1 MAESKQ
7 EQFTQKS
14 VLGKE
19 VVYSGDRYTDPRT
32 IEESMNSLELGFKKE
47 NSECVDQIRHIAD
60 AQKELAKSIG
70 KTLTD
75 ETRALEYLKNIAVGL
90 FTFRGGM
97 ALRNAKGLL
106 KKIPGGNHL
115 IDRSMAEVLIE
126 NLELAQARTRETGK
140 YVKQVEGMLAKHADL
155 IDFLHKKRIEVAS
168 NKDKAM
174 EHAESL
180 KKYVADLET
189 QIKVLVDGSV
199 ERIAI
204 ESKFDAAQRELSETR
219 TLLNLFQTAETRLET
234 IVKLRKITRNNIESL
249 KGGAYIVYQSAYEY
263 LSEIEPL
270 VQELAIASTG
280 VETLAGTVRTV
291 SGLKDNMLAVAQLVS
306 DAALLV
312 EKDLDKLVAEITE
325 IPKESMDKL
334 EAREKEIEAIRKQKY
349 EEIKIDIENKRKALK
364 AEEAV
369 K

>member
-1 MAESKQ
+1 MTESQQ
-7 EQFTQKS
+7 EKFTRKS

-19 VVYSGDRYTDPRT
+19 IVYSGDRYTDPRSLENS
-32 IEESMNSLELGFKKE
+32 ISSLELDLKKE
-47 NSECVDQIRHIAD
+47 NNECVDEIRHIAT

-70 KTLTD
+70 KTLSE
-75 ETRALEYLKNIAVGL
+75 ETRAFEYLKNIVVGL
-90 FTFRGGM
+90 FTFRGNM
-97 ALRNAKGLL
+97 ALRNVRGLL
-106 KKIPGGNHL
+106 KKVPGGNHL
-115 IDRSMAEVLIE
+115 IDRSMAELLIE

-140 YVKQVEGMLAKHADL
+140 YVKQVESMLAKHADV

-174 EHAESL
+174 NHAESL
-180 KKYVADLET
+180 KKHIAELEE
-189 QIKVLVDGSV
+189 QIKSLTDASV
-199 ERIAI
+199 ERIAV
-204 ESKFDAAQRELSETR
+204 ESKLDAAQRELSETT
-219 TLLNLFQTAETRLET
+219 TLLNLFQSAETRLET

-280 VETLAGTVRTV
+280 VETLTGTVRTV
-291 SGLKDNMLAVAQLVS
+291 SGLKENMLAVAQLVS

-325 IPKESMDKL
+325 IPKESMERL

-349 EEIKIDIENKRKALK
+349 EEIKLDIENKRRALK
-364 AEEAV
+364 TKEAV